1 MTTDPDRRV
10 RRTVSL
16 RAAVLATALA
26 VALSGGAY
34 AVAASSGGTPIHGC
48 VNKHTGA
55 LRVSGH
61 CTRQE
66 RRLDWNTTGP
76 RGVQGPRGNA
86 GTTGAPATA
95 YWERVEP
102 GTPGG
107 GAFYTPAASHTPA
120 GVTIGGQHLAVG
132 QYDVGLGGT
141 NPPSLAACSWTVTAE
156 GTGADVPEATAVTA
170 LVGSTIQ
177 VNVYDQAGTAV
188 DDGFTIAIFCP

>member
-16 RAAVLATALA
+16 RAAVFATALT
-26 VALSGGAY
+26 VALSGGVY
-34 AVAASSGGTPIHGC
+34 AVAASSGGTTIRGC
-48 VNKHTGA
+48 VNRHTGA
-55 LRVSGH
+55 LSVSRH

-76 RGVQGPRGNA
+76 RGLQGLRGNP
-86 GTTGAPATA
+86 GTTGAPAAA

-107 GAFYTPAASHTPA
+107 GAFYKPATSHTPA

-132 QYDVGLGGT
+132 QYSVSLSGS
-141 NPPSLAACSWTVTAE
+141 NPPNISACSWTATAE
-156 GTGADVPEATAVTA
+156 GSGADAPDASAVTA
-170 LVGSTIQ
+170 LVGSGIQ
-177 VNVYDQAGTAV
+177 VNIYDSAGNPV
-188 DDGFTIAIFCP
+188 DDGFTTAIFCP